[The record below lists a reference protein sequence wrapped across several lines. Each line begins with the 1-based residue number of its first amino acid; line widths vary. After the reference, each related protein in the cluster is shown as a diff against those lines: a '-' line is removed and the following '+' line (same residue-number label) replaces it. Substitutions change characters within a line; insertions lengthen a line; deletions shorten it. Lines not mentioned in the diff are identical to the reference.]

1 MRPAAYHAM
10 LSLGVHHR
18 QRPTIGIDG
27 QVWKLRPLRVV
38 PDVYALAAERPRRVG
53 DVRDDATRAGVG
65 DEVVRLGGPR
75 GGAPVESAPLAA
87 AFLRLRLAFVPSH
100 PRGRVLCRVP
110 CSSSRETELVLSED
124 IRKCSSSTA
133 TSGRAAPVD
142 ERRWRRPPSQERN
155 TCCGGYGFR
164 PRRHPG
170 VESRVR
176 RPLAVGAGVR
186 DFDAFRQP

>member
-1 MRPAAYHAM
+1 MERAYHAM

-18 QRPTIGIDG
+18 QRPTVGIDG

-75 GGAPVESAPLAA
+75 GGAPVESATLAA
-87 AFLRLRLAFVPSH
+87 PAGPFLRLRLVFVPSH

-110 CSSSRETELVLSED
+110 CWSSRETELVLSED
-124 IRKCSSSTA
+124 DQTVRKCSSL
-133 TSGRAAPVD
+133 
-142 ERRWRRPPSQERN
+142 
-155 TCCGGYGFR
+155 
-164 PRRHPG
+164 
-170 VESRVR
+170 R
-176 RPLAVGAGVR
+176 RPLRAARRPWTNDDGGVHR
-186 DFDAFRQP
+186 LRNGTRVVEATDSVEGGIRASSRASGDHSPSGPG